1 MTEPPIST
9 DKNST
14 PNMPHLQELCDYE
27 YDFYDQLEDAALARL
42 RDIDAM
48 SEEETDDES
57 TPSENQS
64 TF

>member
-9 DKNST
+9 DNHST
-14 PNMPHLQELCDYE
+14 PNMPRLQELCDYE